1 MLFGRV
7 IASGPNVFA
16 LLGASPLLGRAF
28 RPEEGV
34 PGAPRVAMLSE
45 RFWRARLGAREDVL
59 GTTIAIAG
67 EPYTIVGVMPET
79 FVFPLPVTEL
89 WTPHVLDPA
98 VHDAGYRGFQVVAR
112 LRPGVGPDQAAAV
125 EQRGVERDR
134 VGEVF
139 RILDQTHQQ
148 RLPGRHV
155 ESAREPQEDR
165 ERDQVPHL
173 RDAGEHERREHG
185 RLDQQQRLPEQL
197 RDVGLAF
204 RRAIEAGQHDAG
216 CPPIRVDEHVV
227 GAVVP
232 EPHGFGAGERVKALD
247 KRAVVARPD
256 DVEVKVGRK
265 RLHQVRHALV
275 R

>member
-1 MLFGRV
+1 MRILIDQLGGATGEAADLKALYRPPRLPWLRV
-7 IASGPNVFA
+7 NMVSTLDGAANGESGTSGSINNDADKRVFRA
-16 LLGASPLLGRAF
+16 LRAQADAVVVGAGTARTE
-28 RPEEGV
+28 RY
-34 PGAPRVAMLSE
+34 RVADVPLVVVSH
-45 RFWRARLGAREDVL
+45 RALV
-59 GTTIAIAG
+59 
-67 EPYTIVGVMPET
+67 
-79 FVFPLPVTEL
+79 
-89 WTPHVLDPA
+89 
-98 VHDAGYRGFQVVAR
+98 
-112 LRPGVGPDQAAAV
+112 
-125 EQRGVERDR
+125 
-134 VGEVF
+134 
-139 RILDQTHQQ
+139 
-148 RLPGRHV
+148 
-155 ESAREPQEDR
+155 
-165 ERDQVPHL
+165 
-173 RDAGEHERREHG
+173 
-185 RLDQQQRLPEQL
+185 PEQL